1 MDDRTVLVLN
11 GPNLNLLGEREP
23 EVYGSA
29 TLADV
34 EALCLEA
41 VERAGLVLDF
51 RQSNHEG
58 TLVDWVQEG
67 RAGIAGLVVNAAG
80 YTHTSVALRDALSA
94 CRVPRVEVHISDI
107 HAREEFRHH
116 SYLTDVCDHHVIGH
130 GVQGYAEAIAWVGER
145 RAERDLPALWRS
157 PEWRADIEAWLLP
170 ALAGAGCAPSPP
182 RSSRIG

>member
-1 MDDRTVLVLN
+1 MLAVMDDRTVLVLN

-23 EVYGSA
+23 EVYGHD

-34 EALCLEA
+34 EALCVAEA
-41 VERAGLVLDF
+41 GRHGLTVDF

-67 RAGIAGLVVNAAG
+67 REGTAGIVLNAAG

-107 HAREEFRHH
+107 HAREEFRHF
-116 SYLTDVCDHHVIGH
+116 SYLVDVCDHHVIGH
-130 GVQGYAEAIAWVGER
+130 GVAGYAEAIAWLAGR
-145 RAERDLPALWRS
+145 RA
-157 PEWRADIEAWLLP
+157 
-170 ALAGAGCAPSPP
+170 G
-182 RSSRIG
+182 